1 MKQCA
6 FSRQKMGYQR
16 YGHFKAAEYRGRSD
30 AWRRLLLRARDW
42 RGRLIL
48 AVGFIL
54 FARNSAALTMSQSER
69 K

>member
-42 RGRLIL
+42 RGRLIM
-48 AVGFIL
+48 AVAFML
-54 FARNSAALTMSQSER
+54 FARNFVILTMRQSER